1 MFAPPI
7 AAVCVLC
14 HGDIL
19 KKGDK
24 NLIEGHTEF
33 SPKSEIVSLD
43 FSVEL
48 NSSYICRSCLVK
60 LKKRRAL
67 ISHLREVNDSL
78 RQIYWKSLNAKSNSF
93 NVRPDAMQDSLCA
106 LKQPDLQDPRLPDR
120 PVAIAITSSTPRKDH
135 EQAVFLLTVS
145 PIRTQIMIAD
155 AVETSKASE
164 AQEKKQPFKCASTG
178 PVKAK
183 QTFYMKG

>member
-1 MFAPPI
+1 MFAAPI

-14 HGDIL
+14 CGDIL

-24 NLIEGHTEF
+24 NLIEGRTEF

-67 ISHLREVNDSL
+67 ISHFREVNDSL
-78 RQIYWKSLNAKSNSF
+78 HQIYGKSSNAKSNSF
-93 NVRPDAMQDSLCA
+93 NVRPDAIQDSLCA
-106 LKQPDLQDPRLPDR
+106 LKQPDLQDPWLLDR
-120 PVAIAITSSTPRKDH
+120 PVAMAITSSTPRKDR
-135 EQAVFLLTVS
+135 EQAVSLATVS

-155 AVETSKASE
+155 MLSRRVKWEKHNQKKNNRLSVSRL
-164 AQEKKQPFKCASTG
+164 AQ
-178 PVKAK
+178 
-183 QTFYMKG
+183 